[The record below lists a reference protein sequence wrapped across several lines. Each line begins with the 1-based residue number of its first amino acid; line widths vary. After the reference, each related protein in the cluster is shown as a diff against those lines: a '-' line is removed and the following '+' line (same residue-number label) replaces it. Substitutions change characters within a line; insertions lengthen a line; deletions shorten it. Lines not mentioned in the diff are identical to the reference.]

1 LNIVFFLVAAAF
13 VLAALAFVL
22 PPLWRARDLQKSD
35 LDHRNIEI
43 ARSRLAELKGNL
55 HAGGISQAQ
64 FDEQV
69 AELEL
74 ALNDD
79 LAIES
84 QVKAA
89 HTHGRWMAYVV
100 AVTVPVLAGALYF
113 SLGRFDAVE
122 HSVELAQSAPSMP
135 TSADIEKMV
144 AGLAEKM
151 KANPDNAE
159 GWLMLGKSYKYMEQF
174 PKAADA
180 FANAYRLMG
189 DKPDVMLLYAEALA
203 FAADKNLAGK
213 PSELIFKALKLEPEN
228 PNALWFA
235 GLAKVQQDDP
245 QGAAMLW
252 RKLESLL
259 PEGSEPRK
267 EMQNI
272 IANLPGQSQAAPT
285 ATEPQTPPAAASASK
300 SVTVEVSLA
309 AELKPSVSP
318 SDTVFIY
325 AQALSGP
332 KMPLAIVRKQVSELP
347 LKVTLDDSMAMM
359 PAMKLSNFGEVKLLA
374 RISKSGQAVAQPGDL
389 IGTVENADVSGSS
402 GYKIIIN
409 QRIE

>member
-1 LNIVFFLVAAAF
+1 LNIVFFLIAAAF
-13 VLAALAFVL
+13 VLVAFAFVL
-22 PPLWRARDLQKSD
+22 PPLWRARELRKAD

-43 ARSRLAELKGNL
+43 ARSRLSELKGNL
-55 HAGGISQAQ
+55 RAGGISQVQ

-89 HTHGRWMAYVV
+89 HTHGRRMAYVV
-100 AVTVPVLAGALYF
+100 ALAIPMLAGTLYF

-122 HSVELAQSAPSMP
+122 HSAELAQAAPSIP

-189 DKPDVMLLYAEALA
+189 DKPEVMLLYAEALA

-213 PSELIFKALKLEPEN
+213 PSELIFKALALEPEN
-228 PNALWFA
+228 PNGLWLA
-235 GLAKVQQDDP
+235 GLAKVQQGDP
-245 QGAAMLW
+245 KGAATLW

-272 IANLPGQSQAAPT
+272 IAALPGEAQASASP
-285 ATEPQTPPAAASASK
+285 PQTPPAAAVASK

-309 AELKPSVSP
+309 PELKPSASP
-318 SDTVFIY
+318 GDTLFIY

-332 KMPLAIVRKQVSELP
+332 KMPLAIVRKQVSDLP
-347 LKVTLDDSMAMM
+347 VKVTLDDSTAMM
-359 PAMKLSNFGEVKLLA
+359 PAMKLSNFAEVKLLA
-374 RISKSGQAVAQPGDL
+374 RISKSGQAVAQPEDL
-389 IGTVENADVSGSS
+389 IGTVDNATLSGSS
-402 GYKIIIN
+402 AYKIIIN
-409 QRIE
+409 QRVKE

>member
-1 LNIVFFLVAAAF
+1 LNIVFFLIAAAF
-13 VLAALAFVL
+13 ILVAFAFVL
-22 PPLWRARDLQKSD
+22 PPLWRARQLQQAD

-43 ARSRLAELKGNL
+43 AKIRLAELKNNL
-55 HAGGISQAQ
+55 RAGGISQAQ

-74 ALNDD
+74 ALSDD
-79 LAIES
+79 LSIES

-89 HTHGRWMAYVV
+89 NTQGRWMVYLVGV
-100 AVTVPVLAGALYF
+100 AVPVLAGSLYLA
-113 SLGRFDAVE
+113 LGRFDAVE
-122 HSVELAQSAPSMP
+122 HGKELAQAAPAGMP

-151 KANPDNAE
+151 KANPDDAE
-159 GWLMLGKSYKYMEQF
+159 GWMMLGKSYKYLEQF

-180 FANAYRLMG
+180 FGNAYRLMG

-228 PNALWFA
+228 PNGLWLA
-235 GLAKVQQDDP
+235 GLSKVQQGDP
-245 QGAAMLW
+245 QGAAALW

-272 IANLPGQSQAAPT
+272 IAGLPGQAQAA
-285 ATEPQTPPAAASASK
+285 ANAPQTEQPAAVAQAPSIS
-300 SVTVEVSLA
+300 VEVSLA
-309 AELKPSVSP
+309 PELREAASP
-318 SDTVFIY
+318 SDTVFVY
-325 AQALSGP
+325 AQALTGP

-347 LKVTLDDSMAMM
+347 LKVTLDDTMAMM

-374 RISKSGQAVAQPGDL
+374 RISKSGEAISQPGDL
-389 IGTVENADVSGSS
+389 LGTVEKAAVSGSS
-402 GYKIIIN
+402 DYKVVIN
-409 QRIE
+409 QRVE